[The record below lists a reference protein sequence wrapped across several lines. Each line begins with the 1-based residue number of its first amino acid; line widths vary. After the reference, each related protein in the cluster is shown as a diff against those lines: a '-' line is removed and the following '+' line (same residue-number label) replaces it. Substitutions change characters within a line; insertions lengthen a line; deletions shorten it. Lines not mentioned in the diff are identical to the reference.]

1 MGGPFVQ
8 GGCAVT
14 EAHRHGAGESRSS
27 RVRAVPPD
35 RSDGAYGVTV
45 DTGGQIREF
54 PTTRR
59 NAYTVEPGSNSE
71 EALDPQASS
80 TVKLEQEADH
90 ADHTQQHR
98 DDAGAE

>member
-1 MGGPFVQ
+1 MGQ
-8 GGCAVT
+8 GSPA
-14 EAHRHGAGESRSS
+14 RAGYGQCR
-27 RVRAVPPD
+27 PD

-59 NAYTVEPGSNSE
+59 NTYTVEPGSNSE
-71 EALDPQASS
+71 EALDPQASL
-80 TVKLEQEADH
+80 TAKLEQEADH